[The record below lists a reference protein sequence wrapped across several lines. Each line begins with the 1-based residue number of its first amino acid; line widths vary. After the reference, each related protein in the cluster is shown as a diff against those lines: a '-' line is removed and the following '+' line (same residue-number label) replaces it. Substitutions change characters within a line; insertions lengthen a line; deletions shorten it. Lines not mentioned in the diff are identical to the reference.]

1 MLGRIE
7 NTRKIPEAEHAWC
20 VLEIVRLLQW
30 LDQEWEDEIKSQNRP
45 WRGFECYS
53 ESDEKPLVGGGQSG
67 DIICCYVP

>member
-1 MLGRIE
+1 MIDRVE
-7 NTRKIPEAEHAWC
+7 NKCKIPEAEHAWC

-45 WRGFECYS
+45 WGGFGYYS
-53 ESDEKPLVGGGQSG
+53 ESDEKLLVGGGQSG